1 MSDITALE
9 AATACT
15 AAAGAA
21 ECAPELYSYFHVYAA
36 SPGIAL
42 KMVHAIEE
50 DTGLDFRHNLERQ
63 LFRAQGGM
71 AAVTVHYVLN
81 EVTA

>member
-1 MSDITALE
+1 MSDITAFE
-9 AATACT
+9 VATACT
-15 AAAGAA
+15 VAAGAGEA
-21 ECAPELYSYFHVYAA
+21 SPELYGYFHVYAA

-42 KMVHAIEE
+42 RIVHAIEE
-50 DTGLDFRHNLERQ
+50 DTGLDFRHDLERQ

>member
-9 AATACT
+9 AATAC
-15 AAAGAA
+15 AVAAGAA
-21 ECAPELYSYFHVYAA
+21 ECAPEVYGYFHVYAA

-42 KMVHAIEE
+42 RIAHAIEE
-50 DTGLDFRHNLERQ
+50 DTGLDFRHDLERQ
-63 LFRAQGGM
+63 MFRAHGGM

-81 EVTA
+81 EVKP